1 MTRPRGS
8 VSYSNNGRVILVTG
22 GANGIG
28 RAICESWAVT
38 GASVVCMDVD
48 NAAAESLPDGIDFVK
63 GDTSIEEDCQNAVAF
78 TTETHG
84 GLDVLVN
91 NAAIQPKQSY
101 IPMHEYSRELWE
113 YIVGV
118 NFTGYAMMA
127 KYALRVMLEQRSGVI
142 CNIVSAQGKRTARE
156 VAAYGP
162 IKAAN
167 LLQTQQWGVE
177 YARKGIRVVSVSPG
191 AIMTPMI
198 RATLD
203 EQGGAEQLANRHP
216 LGRIGEPSEIAEATL
231 WLCSAA
237 ASFVT
242 ATDLAVD
249 GGIDS
254 LAAFAEPYSG

>member
-1 MTRPRGS
+1 MTRPCGS

-28 RAICESWAVT
+28 RAICERWAAT

-48 NAAAESLPDGIDFVK
+48 DAAAESLPEGIDFVK

-78 TTETHG
+78 ATDTHG

-113 YIVGV
+113 RIVGV

-127 KYALRVMLEQRSGVI
+127 KYALKVMLAQKSGVV
-142 CNIVSAQGKRTARE
+142 CNIVSAQGHRTARE

-231 WLCSAA
+231 WLCSAG

-249 GGIDS
+249 GGIDA
-254 LAAFAEPYSG
+254 LAAFAEPY